1 MHAFMMNRNENEA
14 RSFVVQ
20 KPKTTDNHDWTTM
33 SRPVVGISIA
43 IALAIVVV
51 IVVAVVFLA
60 RPKNS
65 NATPFRELQARCPAI
80 VINLDRSTDRWAT
93 VQRNIREAGFR
104 NVVRHSG
111 VDCRDPEA
119 LRAGWERH
127 GSPEF
132 DVNDGSFVGE
142 KKGKQGCFL
151 SHVDVL
157 RRIIDSRIPC
167 AFVFEDDVVFHPEFR
182 TLAPRYFDELTP
194 PDFDLVFIGCQTVP
208 ERPVP
213 VETLVARNVPV
224 FGLHAYMITL
234 DGAKKLYASLLGPGP
249 RRVYTID
256 CMIIDQMRS
265 GRAPYTWYIWHGRKF
280 AQHSN
285 ASVKHSHLL
294 QHHKN
299 AGLVYQDVDLPS
311 IIFLS

>member
-1 MHAFMMNRNENEA
+1 MNR
-14 RSFVVQ
+14 
-20 KPKTTDNHDWTTM
+20 
-33 SRPVVGISIA
+33 PVA
-43 IALAIVVV
+43 IAVAVAIAVIVVV
-51 IVVAVVFLA
+51 VATVLFW
-60 RPKNS
+60 PKEAGAAAAVAAS
-65 NATPFRELQARCPAI
+65 PVRLHAMSFRELQAQCPSF

-93 VQRNIREAGFR
+93 VRRNIREAGFR
-104 NVVRHSG
+104 HVVRHSG

-119 LRAGWERH
+119 LRAGWQRH
-127 GSPEF
+127 GDPDF
-132 DVNDGSFVGE
+132 DANDGSFVSE

-157 RRIIDSRIPC
+157 RRIIDGRIPC

-194 PDFDLVFIGCQTVP
+194 PDFDLVFMGCQTVP

-213 VETLVARNVPV
+213 TETLVAKNVPV
-224 FGLHAYMITL
+224 FCLHAYMITL
-234 DGAKKLYASLLGPGP
+234 EGAKKLYASLLGPGP
-249 RRVYTID
+249 TGGRSRVYTID
-256 CMIIDQMRS
+256 CMIIDQMKA

-280 AQHSN
+280 APHSN
-285 ASVKHSHLL
+285 ASNKYSHLL

-311 IIFLS
+311 MIFLS